1 MTTVPNPVCPAL
13 SPAQRMLGFLGLLP
27 CPVPKGTAP
36 WPLHTPPR
44 VAPKVLVLT
53 DHTLLMLWVAGSPD
67 LCSPGWTTLV
77 PPYSQLSRAPPTM
90 RGRQCLQASQTCL
103 QWTDSRL
110 HTQKTS
116 MLTQMTPL
124 RMGLRRQMHYL
135 GVRPVRPHPTPAPD
149 TLPAP
154 NTSLRRPVDSGAAPG
169 GPDPRAP
176 DPGAPSLPA
185 PPLPSP

>member
-27 CPVPKGTAP
+27 CPIPKGTAP

-77 PPYSQLSRAPPTM
+77 PPYSQLSRAPPTV

-103 QWTDSRL
+103 QWTDSHL

-116 MLTQMTPL
+116 MLTRTTSL
-124 RMGLRRQMHYL
+124 RMGLRLQMHHL
-135 GVRPVRPHPTPAPD
+135 GGAASQTPPHACPGHTPCSKHQP
-149 TLPAP
+149 PP
-154 NTSLRRPVDSGAAPG
+154 PCGQRRSPRRP
-169 GPDPRAP
+169 R
-176 DPGAPSLPA
+176 
-185 PPLPSP
+185 PPCP